1 MKLTKKRLRQI
12 IKEELEKLSEGISPE
27 EGERA
32 KEKYPEH
39 YELIYDN
46 FLNSVGTEEKK
57 MLLADLLAN
66 NGIGGLKPL
75 GDEDIAHALI
85 YQARADHIKSSQAA
99 IARNPPPKSTVSDEE
114 SERSQAAAYERD
126 PERFTR
132 GT

>member
-12 IKEELEKLSEGISPE
+12 IKEELEKLSEGINPE

-46 FLNSVGTEEKK
+46 FLNSVGTQEKK
-57 MLLADLLAN
+57 MMLADLLAN

-85 YQARADHIKSSQAA
+85 FQARADHIKSSQAA

>member
-85 YQARADHIKSSQAA
+85 YQARKDQIKSSQAA

>member
-1 MKLTKKRLRQI
+1 MKLTKEKLQQI
-12 IKEELEKLSEGISPE
+12 IKEELENLSEGISPE

-46 FLNSVGTEEKK
+46 FLNSVGTQEKK
-57 MLLADLLAN
+57 MMLADLLAN

-75 GDEDIAHALI
+75 GDENIAHALI
-85 YQARADHIKSSQAA
+85 FQARADHIKSSQAA
-99 IARNPPPKSTVSDEE
+99 IARKPPPKSTVSDEE

>member
-1 MKLTKKRLRQI
+1 MKLTKEKLQQI
-12 IKEELEKLSEGISPE
+12 IKEELENLSEMITPE

-46 FLNSVGTEEKK
+46 FLNSVGTQERK
-57 MLLADLLAN
+57 MMLADLLAN

-75 GDEDIAHALI
+75 GDENIAHALI
-85 YQARADHIKSSQAA
+85 FQARADHIKSSQAA

>member
-1 MKLTKKRLRQI
+1 MKLTKQRLRQI
-12 IKEELEKLSEGISPE
+12 IKEELENLSEGISPE

-85 YQARADHIKSSQAA
+85 YQARADQIKSSQAA
-99 IARNPPPKSTVSDEE
+99 IARNPPPKSTVSDEDSLKSME
-114 SERSQAAAYERD
+114 KAYERD

>member
-46 FLNSVGTEEKK
+46 FLNSVGTQEKK
-57 MLLADLLAN
+57 MMLADLLAN

-85 YQARADHIKSSQAA
+85 YQARKDQIKSSQAA

>member
-12 IKEELEKLSEGISPE
+12 IKEELENLSEGISPE

>member
-1 MKLTKKRLRQI
+1 MKLTKQRLRQI
-12 IKEELEKLSEGISPE
+12 IKEELENLSEGISPE

-75 GDEDIAHALI
+75 GDGRIAHALI
-85 YQARADHIKSSQAA
+85 YQARVDQIKSGQAS
-99 IARNPPPKSTVSDEE
+99 IGGKKTSTVSDED
-114 SERSQAAAYERD
+114 SEKAMARAYERD
-126 PERFTR
+126 PDRFTR

>member
-1 MKLTKKRLRQI
+1 MKLTKQRLRQI
-12 IKEELEKLSEGISPE
+12 IKEELEKISEGISPE

-46 FLNSVGTEEKK
+46 FLNSVGTEERK

-75 GDEDIAHALI
+75 GDPDIAHALI
-85 YQARADHIKSSQAA
+85 FQARQDQIKSHQASIGGKKTSA
-99 IARNPPPKSTVSDEE
+99 VSDEDSLKSME
-114 SERSQAAAYERD
+114 KAYERD
-126 PERFTR
+126 PDRFTR

>member
-46 FLNSVGTEEKK
+46 FLNSVGTQEKK
-57 MLLADLLAN
+57 MMLADLLAN

>member
-46 FLNSVGTEEKK
+46 FLNSVGTQEKK
-57 MLLADLLAN
+57 MMLADLLAN

-99 IARNPPPKSTVSDEE
+99 IAEKPAPKSTVSDEDSLKSME
-114 SERSQAAAYERD
+114 KAYERD
-126 PERFTR
+126 PDRFTR

>member
-12 IKEELEKLSEGISPE
+12 IKEELEKLSEGINPE

-46 FLNSVGTEEKK
+46 FLNSVGTQEKK
-57 MLLADLLAN
+57 MMLADLLAN

>member
-12 IKEELEKLSEGISPE
+12 IKEEIENLSEGISPE

-75 GDEDIAHALI
+75 GDEGIAHALI
-85 YQARADHIKSSQAA
+85 YQARQDQIKSGQAS
-99 IARNPPPKSTVSDEE
+99 IGGKKTSTVSDEDSLKSME
-114 SERSQAAAYERD
+114 KAYERD
-126 PERFTR
+126 PDRFTR